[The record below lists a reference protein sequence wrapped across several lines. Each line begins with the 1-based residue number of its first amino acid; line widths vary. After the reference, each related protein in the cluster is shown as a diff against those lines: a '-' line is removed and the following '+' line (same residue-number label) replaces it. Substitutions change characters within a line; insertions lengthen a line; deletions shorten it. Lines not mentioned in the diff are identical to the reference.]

1 MIDRILEFSLRQRV
15 FVLLAAAVLL
25 GVGVY
30 YARELPIDAVPDI
43 TSPQVQVNTLVEV
56 LAPEE
61 AENLVTRVIE
71 QELAGLP
78 GVTDLRS
85 LTKYGLSQVTL
96 QFEDGVDVY
105 RCRQLVAERLQN
117 VRQQLPAGAEPRLAP
132 ISTGLGE
139 IFYYTLSWQA
149 GVTNRPGDES
159 EALMQLFEAQEY
171 IAKPFLRSTPGV
183 AEVNAIGGL
192 VRQYIIEPDPQKL
205 HAANVTFEELA
216 DIISRNTFN
225 GGGGIIN
232 QNGRK
237 LIVRSLGKAQTG
249 EELGGLPVKFGAAV
263 RPILVK
269 DLANIRVGAA
279 PRMGA
284 ATANGEESVIGS
296 VMMLAGEN
304 SRVVAHRVQQR
315 LQTLMERLPAGITAE
330 VQYDRSE
337 LVDRT
342 VETVKKNLFEGAIF
356 VVVVLLLLLGNIRAA
371 LIVAAAIPLSF
382 LCAIIGM
389 NSLGISGNLMSLGA
403 VDFGLIIDGAVV
415 IVENIVRQLAHR
427 QQHLGRPLKYEERMH
442 TVLSASKQVASP
454 MFFGV
459 IIITIVYVP
468 ILALAGVEGKM
479 FKPMAVTVMLALG
492 GALVLA
498 LTLMPALCSF
508 LLGGK
513 ISEKENFI
521 LRFARRLYAPALDR
535 VLRWRWAVFG
545 SALALFVGS
554 MLVFN
559 RLGAEFS
566 PKLDEGAT
574 TMMLYRPVGQ
584 SLEASLAAQ
593 KKIDRLIMEKYPEV
607 SRVFSRIGTAEV
619 ATDPM
624 APNEADFYVFYK
636 PRNDWQS
643 RAGRVPTKTELA
655 DLIGA
660 TIQQGGFECDVMVAQ
675 PIEMRF
681 NEMLEGIRADLA
693 VKVFGPDFDVLE
705 KKAAEIK
712 TILESLPGAAS
723 VEFETEGRPP
733 ILTLSVK
740 REELARRGINSDAV
754 NAALATAVA
763 GQPVGILQRGLR
775 MHEVIVRLP
784 GELRERVDRIKEL
797 PVRVGE
803 YGLLKLGDLVHF
815 DTIEAVEPIR
825 RDDAKR
831 RAALM
836 VNLRTK
842 DVEGWVRDA
851 QRLVKE
857 KISLPDGY
865 TLEFGGQFQRLEA
878 ARARL
883 MIVVPAALALIFVLI
898 FMAFGSMRQA
908 AIVYTGI
915 PLALTGGI
923 FALWLRD
930 MPFSI
935 TAAIGFIAL
944 SGVAVLNGVVLVSY
958 FNELREQTTDDLRA
972 SIIEGSLTRLRPVL
986 MTAMVA
992 ALGFFPMAVST
1003 GAGAEVQ
1010 QPLATVVIGGIISS
1024 TFLTLIVLPALY
1036 WTVERNNH
1044 KSARETNQPE

>member
-15 FVLLAAAVLL
+15 FVLLAAATLL
-25 GVGVY
+25 GVGIY

-43 TSPQVQVNTLVEV
+43 TSPQVQVNTEVDV

-139 IFYYTLSWQA
+139 IFYYTLSWQPGA
-149 GVTNRPGDES
+149 TNRPSDEA
-159 EALMQLFEAQEY
+159 EALMQLYEAQEY
-171 IAKPFLRSTPGV
+171 TAKPFLRSTPGV

-192 VRQYIIEPDPQKL
+192 IRQYIIEPDPQKL
-205 HAANVTFEELA
+205 AAANVTFEELA
-216 DIISRNTFN
+216 GIVSRNASN

-237 LIVRSLGKAQTG
+237 MIVRSVSKAQSV
-249 EELGGLPVKFGAAV
+249 EELGNLPVKFAGAV
-263 RPILVK
+263 KPILVK
-269 DLANIRVGAA
+269 DLATIRIGAA

-304 SRVVAHRVQQR
+304 SRVIAHRVQER
-315 LQTLMERLPAGITAE
+315 LQTLMDRLPSGITAE
-330 VQYDRSE
+330 VQYDRSD

-342 VETVKKNLFEGAIF
+342 VQTVKKNLFEGAIF

-382 LCAIIGM
+382 LCAVIGM
-389 NSLGISGNLMSLGA
+389 NRLGVSGNLMSLGA

-427 QQHLGRPLKYEERMH
+427 QQHLGRSLTYEERMH

-492 GALVLA
+492 GALILA

-508 LLGGK
+508 LLRGK
-513 ISEKENFI
+513 VSEGENFA
-521 LRFARRLYAPALDR
+521 LRWAKRLYAPTLDR
-535 VLRWRWAVFG
+535 ALRWRWAVFAG
-545 SALALFVGS
+545 ALALFAGS
-554 MLVFN
+554 AFIFK

-584 SLEASLAAQ
+584 SLEASLDAQ
-593 KKIDRLIMEKYPEV
+593 KKIDRLILEKYPEV

-636 PRNDWQS
+636 PRTEWP
-643 RAGRVPTKTELA
+643 AKGGRVPTKAELA
-655 DLIGA
+655 DLIGES
-660 TIQQGGFECDVMVAQ
+660 IRQGGFDCDVMVAQ

-712 TILESLPGAAS
+712 TVLEGLPGATS

-740 REELARRGINSDAV
+740 RDELARRGINGDAV
-754 NAALATAVA
+754 NAALSTAVA
-763 GQPVGILQRGLR
+763 GQQVGSLQDGLR
-775 MHEVIVRLP
+775 VHDIIVRLP

-797 PVRVGE
+797 PVRIGE
-803 YGLLKLGDLVHF
+803 YGLLKLGDLVHIE
-815 DTIEAVEPIR
+815 TIEAVEPIR

-842 DVEGWVRDA
+842 DVQGWVRDA
-851 QRLVKE
+851 QNLVKQ
-857 KISLPDGY
+857 KVSLPDGY
-865 TLEFGGQFQRLEA
+865 SIEFGGQFQRLES

-883 MIVVPAALALIFVLI
+883 MIVVPVALTLIFILI
-898 FMAFGSMRQA
+898 FMAFGSLRQA

-923 FALWLRD
+923 LALWVRG

-958 FNELREQTTDDLRA
+958 FNELREQTTDDLRT

-992 ALGFFPMAVST
+992 ALGFFPMAIST

-1036 WTVERNNH
+1036 WSIERNTSV
-1044 KSARETNQPE
+1044 KRPENV

>member
-159 EALMQLFEAQEY
+159 EALMQLYEAQEY

-216 DIISRNTFN
+216 DIISRNTSN

-237 LIVRSLGKAQTG
+237 MIVRSVGKAQTG

-269 DLANIRVGAA
+269 DLATIRVGAA

-427 QQHLGRPLKYEERMH
+427 QQHLGRVLKYEERMH

-508 LLGGK
+508 LLNGK

-521 LRFARRLYAPALDR
+521 LRFAKRLYAPTLDR

-545 SALALFVGS
+545 GALALFIVS
-554 MLVFN
+554 VFIFN

-584 SLEASLAAQ
+584 SLETSLEAQ

-624 APNEADFYVFYK
+624 APNEADFYVFYN
-636 PRNDWQS
+636 PRKEWQP

-655 DLIGA
+655 DLIGE
-660 TIQQGGFECDVMVAQ
+660 TIKQGGFECDVMVAQ

-712 TILESLPGAAS
+712 TVLEGLPGATS

-740 REELARRGINSDAV
+740 REELARRGISSDAV

-763 GQPVGILQRGLR
+763 GQPVGTLQRGLR
-775 MHEVIVRLP
+775 VHEVIVRLP
-784 GELRERVDRIKEL
+784 GELRERVDRITEL

-803 YGLLKLGDLVHF
+803 YGLLKLGDLVDF
-815 DTIEAVEPIR
+815 ETIEAVEPIR

-842 DVEGWVRDA
+842 DVEGWVREA

-857 KISLPDGY
+857 KVSLPEGY

-992 ALGFFPMAVST
+992 ALGFFPMAIST

-1036 WTVERNNH
+1036 WTVERNNR
-1044 KSARETNQPE
+1044 KPATETNQPE

>member
-15 FVLLAAAVLL
+15 FVLLATAALL
-25 GVGVY
+25 GVGIY

-43 TSPQVQVNTLVEV
+43 TSPQVQVNTEVDV

-96 QFEDGVDVY
+96 QFEDGEDIY
-105 RCRQLVAERLQN
+105 RSRQLVAERLQN
-117 VRQQLPAGAEPRLAP
+117 IRQQLPAGAEPRLAP

-139 IFYYTLSWQA
+139 IFYYTLSWQKGA
-149 GVTNRPGDES
+149 TNRPPDEAES
-159 EALMQLFEAQEY
+159 LMQLFEAQEY
-171 IAKPFLRSTPGV
+171 VAKPFLRSTPGV

-192 VRQYIIEPDPQKL
+192 VRQYIIEPDPAKL
-205 HAANVTFEELA
+205 IAANVTFEELA
-216 DIISRNTFN
+216 ETISRNTSN

-232 QNGRK
+232 QDGRK
-237 LIVRSLGKAQTG
+237 MIVRSVSKAQTG
-249 EELGGLPVKFGAAV
+249 DELGALPVKFAGGV
-263 RPILVK
+263 RPVLVK
-269 DLANIRVGAA
+269 DLAKIRVGAA

-284 ATANGEESVIGS
+284 ATSNGEEAVIGS

-304 SRVVAHRVQQR
+304 SRVIAHRVQQR
-315 LQTLMERLPAGITAE
+315 LQTLIERLPQGITAE
-330 VQYDRSE
+330 VQYDRSD

-342 VETVKKNLFEGAIF
+342 VATVKKNLFEGAIF
-356 VVVVLLLLLGNIRAA
+356 VVVVLLLLLGNVRAA

-389 NSLGISGNLMSLGA
+389 NRLGISGNLMSLGA

-415 IVENIVRQLAHR
+415 IVENIVRQMAHR
-427 QQHLGRPLKYEERMH
+427 QQHLGRALTHEERIH

-468 ILALAGVEGKM
+468 ILALTGVEGKM

-508 LLGGK
+508 LLRGK
-513 ISEKENFI
+513 VSESENFL
-521 LRFARRLYAPALDR
+521 LRFAKRVYEPTLNW
-535 VLRWRWAVFG
+535 VLRWRWLVFG
-545 SALALFVGS
+545 GALALFLFSVNI
-554 MLVFN
+554 FN

-574 TMMLYRPVGQ
+574 TTMLYRPVGQ

-593 KKIDRLIMEKYPEV
+593 KQIDRLILEKYPEV

-624 APNEADFYVFYK
+624 APNEADFYVFYHPTK
-636 PRNDWQS
+636 EWQPRN
-643 RAGRVPTKTELA
+643 GRVPTKPELA
-655 DLIGA
+655 DMIGE
-660 TIQQGGFECDVMVAQ
+660 TIKQGAFECDVMVAQ

-705 KKAAEIK
+705 KTAAEIK
-712 TILESLPGAAS
+712 TVLEGLPGATS

-733 ILTLSVK
+733 ILTLAVK
-740 REELARRGINSDAV
+740 RDELARRGINSDAV

-763 GQPVGILQRGLR
+763 GQPVGTLQHGLR
-775 MHEVIVRLP
+775 IHDVIVRLP

-803 YGLLKLGDLVHF
+803 YGLLKLGDLVQF
-815 DTIEAVEPIR
+815 ETIESVEPIR

-842 DVEGWVRDA
+842 DIEGWVRDA
-851 QRLVKE
+851 RRLVKE
-857 KISLPDGY
+857 KITVPDGY
-865 TLEFGGQFQRLEA
+865 TIEFGGQFQRLEA

-883 MIVVPAALALIFVLI
+883 MIVVPAALTLIFILI
-898 FMAFGSMRQA
+898 FMAFGSIRQA

-923 FALWLRD
+923 FALWFRD

-958 FNELREQTTDDLRA
+958 FNELREQTSDDVR
-972 SIIEGSLTRLRPVL
+972 SSVIEGSLTRLRPVL

-992 ALGFFPMAVST
+992 ALGFFPMAIST

-1036 WTVERNNH
+1036 WTVEREKAAPSSTKN
-1044 KSARETNQPE
+1044 